1 MASKL
6 NYDKTSNKMKFL
18 NHKVAK
24 MIVLDVQPLSLVDVV
39 GFRKFMKE
47 ADSRYTL
54 LCKKAVRNSILSELY
69 ARCSQKLKTLSR
81 AT

>member
-6 NYDKTSNKMKFL
+6 NNDKSSNVKFL

-24 MIVLDVQPLSLVDVV
+24 IIILDTQPLFLVGDA
-39 GFRKFMKE
+39 GIRELMKE
-47 ADSRYTL
+47 TDSRYTL
-54 LCKKAVRNSILSELY
+54 PCKKAVRNSILSELY